1 MRRLVPLLV
10 AAALVAGCS
19 PSTLGAPTGAVT
31 LVATFPDVQNLVA
44 GHSVQMSDI
53 PIGSVVSVRRVGY
66 EAEVRFSIEDE
77 YKIPEGTAA
86 EIAQTSLLGENYVEL
101 TLPEGADMATGPFLR
116 DGARITRTSVA
127 PAFEQVA
134 GDAGRIL
141 EAISGDDLA
150 TLVNETATA
159 LDGQGPALHKMVTQ
173 SADLVAAFA
182 QQRDDLGR
190 AIERLA
196 DLGETLKAHKDTLGT
211 SDIDKTIGLIADNK
225 AEILGTVEDLTTTAR
240 RLNDKVFAGRAEK
253 LRLLVKRLD
262 PTLAT
267 LGGSG
272 DRISALLKSLIGF
285 QEVLPEV
292 VWDGQL
298 MVYGALKLGLYNNA
312 EEHGNDVLPFLD
324 QIIQGGGR

>member
-1 MRRLVPLLV
+1 MRRLVPLLA

-19 PSTLGAPTGAVT
+19 PSTLGAPTGDVT

-53 PIGSVVSVRRVGY
+53 PIGSVVSVKRVGY
-66 EAEVRFSIEDE
+66 QAEVRFSIEDD
-77 YKIPEGTAA
+77 YRIPEGAAA

-101 TLPEGADMATGPFLR
+101 TLPDGSDMTTGPFLR

-127 PAFEQVA
+127 PQFEQVA

-159 LDGQGPALHKMVTQ
+159 LDGQGPALNKMVAQ

-182 QQRDDLGR
+182 EQRDDLGR
-190 AIERLA
+190 AIGRLA
-196 DLGETLKAHKDTLGT
+196 DLGETLKAHNGTLRT
-211 SDIDKTIGLIADNK
+211 SRINETIGLIERNK
-225 AEILGTVEDLTTTAR
+225 TEILGTVEDLTKTAR

-253 LRLLVKRLD
+253 MRLLIKRLD

-267 LGGSG
+267 LGGSS
-272 DRISALLKSLIGF
+272 DKISALVKSLVGF
-285 QEVLPEV
+285 QEVLPKV

-312 EEHGNDVLPFLD
+312 SEEASDVLPFLD